1 MTESS
6 RPRTRSLNTTGW
18 IRTRHAVAVIGGSTA
33 GAEAV
38 RVFSGSGIRVVVFEQ
53 NRRPYGKVEDGLP
66 RWHTNL
72 RRKEFADIDAKLD
85 DPNVDF
91 VPATR
96 IGRDVTL
103 SELLNE
109 WGFDAVILAHGA
121 WRDRPLPIPGID
133 AYLGRG
139 LVYQNSFIYWFN
151 HYEEA
156 GYEGPRYHVE
166 PGTIVVG
173 GGLASLDV
181 IKVVQFELTRAALA
195 ERGIEVTID
204 DLSRDGVPKLLER
217 FGLHWEDLSVRS
229 GRLFY
234 RRRIQDMPLVEMPE
248 GAAPE
253 VAERIGRTREKIL
266 EKARAECLFEISP
279 LHLPVDMIVEQDRL
293 AGLVFEKMEIANGSL
308 RGTGE
313 RVSMRAPLVISS
325 IGSIPEDL
333 GLAMVGDF
341 YAFRD
346 PEHGELAHHPNLYGV
361 GNAVTGK
368 GNLVV
373 SRKHAGHVAR
383 HVAEQI
389 AGIAG
394 VVLGKPERTESEMRA
409 LDERVRAAQR
419 RVGYDGNYR
428 AWIDAS
434 FVRS

>member
-1 MTESS
+1 M
-6 RPRTRSLNTTGW
+6 
-18 IRTRHAVAVIGGSTA
+18 VAVIGGSTA
-33 GAEAV
+33 GAEAA
-38 RVFSGSGIRVVVFEQ
+38 RIFSSSGIRVVVFEQ
-53 NRRPYGKVEDGLP
+53 NHRPYGKVEDGLP

-72 RRKEFADIDAKLD
+72 RKKEFADIDAKLD

-96 IGRDVTL
+96 IGRDVSL

-133 AYLGRG
+133 AYVGRG
-139 LVYQNSFIYWFN
+139 LIYQNSFIYWFN

-156 GYEGPRYHVE
+156 NYDGPRYHVE

-181 IKVVQFELTRAALA
+181 IKVVQFELTRTALS

-217 FGLHWEDLSVRS
+217 FGLHWVELGVRS

-248 GAAPE
+248 GTSPE

-279 LHLPVDMIVEQDRL
+279 LHLPVDMIEEQDRL
-293 AGLVFEKMEIANGSL
+293 AGLIFEKMETADGSL

-313 RVSMRAPLVISS
+313 RVPVRAPLVISS

-346 PEHGELAHHPNLYGV
+346 PEHGELADHPNLYGV

-373 SRKHAGHVAR
+373 SRKHAGQVAR

-394 VVLGKPERTESEMRA
+394 VVLGKSERTESEMRA
-409 LDERVRAAQR
+409 LEERVRAAQE

-428 AWIDAS
+428 AWIDSS
-434 FVRS
+434 FRRS